1 MSKEYI
7 CISIK
12 HSMHGNGWFLWCP
25 NDSGYTGDVE
35 QAGLYTEEHFKNCD
49 GGFPVVKM
57 SKDLCKKYKKYD
69 SVLVDKD
76 DFIAY
81 SWNLRN
87 FESTKDLDNMKAALH
102 GIRCILTSDNIDYQT
117 RIEKAL
123 ARIEWIRRSN

>member
-12 HSMHGNGWFLWCP
+12 HSMHGNGWYLWCP
-25 NDSGYTGDVE
+25 NCQGYTGDIE
-35 QAGLYTEEHFKNCD
+35 KAGLYKEEDFKGAGD
-49 GGFPVVKM
+49 FPIVKM
-57 SKDLCKKYKKYD
+57 TADICEKYKKYD
-69 SVLVDKD
+69 SVLVDKE
-76 DFIAY
+76 DFIVY

-87 FESTKDLDNMKAALH
+87 FDTTKDLDNMKAALH
-102 GIRCILTSDNIDYQT
+102 GIKCILTSDNIDYRT